1 MCVYPLIEGFAAVDI
16 KPFFGS
22 YANALAE
29 TINVGTTSNRYSG
42 ERAGKPEL
50 Q

>member
-1 MCVYPLIEGFAAVDI
+1 MYPLIECLAAADI

-22 YANALAE
+22 YDNALAE
-29 TINVGTTSNRYSG
+29 TINGGTAHNRYSG
-42 ERAGKPEL
+42 ERAGKSEP